1 MIVCQRDHIDATC
14 SDLRRIGDSIAPKN
28 TVLESETAETVVDP
42 RPINISPVVAR
53 RSTPACCSQP
63 EAAIVKAEAQRPS
76 RRSQWKPHASDHPRA
91 TLHADPPVAGTPCRP
106 EVPRYFPGA
115 PRCSNTRNRLAF
127 LKVGK
132 ALSTRG
138 QFSTEAEVKRP
149 KCLKSSTQVCVP
161 TFSYSFLKSK
171 REIEI
176 QGSTSF
182 LHVRRQFKT

>member
-115 PRCSNTRNRLAF
+115 PRRSNTRNHLAF

-132 ALSTRG
+132 ALGWFIAPQSRERERLIS
-138 QFSTEAEVKRP
+138 QQKRQQP
-149 KCLKSSTQVCVP
+149 APQCVLLCATVP
-161 TFSYSFLKSK
+161 LVS
-171 REIEI
+171 
-176 QGSTSF
+176 
-182 LHVRRQFKT
+182 